1 MRLMQSSG
9 ADLARG
15 RIVNGQ
21 HGTDS
26 ELDRK
31 FWVAL
36 VLYAVLAVLVWFTM
50 SGDKVFVFNR
60 WVDLRLVPLIVI
72 GALALR
78 TVVARQAGNTRR
90 RGESDS

>member
-9 ADLARG
+9 ADLDRR
-15 RIVNGQ
+15 RITNGL

-26 ELDRK
+26 EFDRK

-36 VLYAVLAVLVWFTM
+36 VLYGVLAVLVWFTM

-72 GALALR
+72 GGLALR
-78 TVVARQAGNTRR
+78 TVLARQAENIRR
-90 RGESDS
+90 RGESGS

>member
-1 MRLMQSSG
+1 MRLIQSSG

-15 RIVNGQ
+15 RIMNGL

-26 ELDRK
+26 EIDRK

-36 VLYAVLAVLVWFTM
+36 VLYVVLAVLVWFTM

-72 GALALR
+72 GGLALR
-78 TVVARQAGNTRR
+78 TVVVRQAGNIRR